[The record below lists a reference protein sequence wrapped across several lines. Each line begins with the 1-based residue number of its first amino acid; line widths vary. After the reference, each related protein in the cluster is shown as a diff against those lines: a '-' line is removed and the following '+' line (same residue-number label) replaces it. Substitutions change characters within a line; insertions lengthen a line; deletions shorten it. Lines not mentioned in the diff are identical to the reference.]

1 MSTLLYAAAA
11 VLFAASLTGYQL
23 TRRAPTAQA
32 RAMRTA
38 ITAACVLGWAY
49 TSVIAGRMP

>member
-23 TRRAPTAQA
+23 TRRARTAQA

-38 ITAACVLGWAY
+38 ITAACVLGWTY
-49 TSVIAGRMP
+49 TGVIAGRMP